1 MQSWCDIL
9 FEARRCRWTRC
20 AFIWSLGSLPPA
32 PTSYEVT
39 AMFVINHGWPPLA
52 GSATLQQ
59 EPREEGSCGYLPR
72 DGHGKLRFGPLLEET
87 SSKVSSTRHHS
98 RSGNRSGCLMT
109 KTRRHSR
116 REVRQ
121 PSGPGRRQDM
131 CIGEAPICISSPAVE
146 EWWVREIRP
155 RPSYRNV
162 LQKPI
167 GQNRH
172 GYVLFVHEFTCRA
185 RFSEPARRLDS
196 GCCMVK
202 TR

>member
-1 MQSWCDIL
+1 MTSCS
-9 FEARRCRWTRC
+9 RRDD
-20 AFIWSLGSLPPA
+20 ADGHDALSSG
-32 PTSYEVT
+32 
-39 AMFVINHGWPPLA
+39 PLA
-52 GSATLQQ
+52 PSLQRRPRMKSQPCSLSIMVGLLKLVLQRCNKNHERRDLAATFL
-59 EPREEGSCGYLPR
+59 EMGTASCVSGLCSKKRP
-72 DGHGKLRFGPLLEET
+72 
-87 SSKVSSTRHHS
+87 SKVSSTRHHS

-146 EWWVREIRP
+146 EWWVRELRP

-162 LQKPI
+162 LQIPV

-172 GYVLFVHEFTCRA
+172 GHVLFVHELTCRA
-185 RFSEPARRLDS
+185 RFSETARRLDS